1 MIKHSREKER
11 GKNGKEKGCDKRN
24 YEKRREVTEVWEERI
39 PSQTV
44 KKNKMKQGGW

>member
-11 GKNGKEKGCDKRN
+11 GKNGKEKRMQEKKLR
-24 YEKRREVTEVWEERI
+24 KRREVTEVWEERI

-44 KKNKMKQGGW
+44 KKNKVKQGGW

>member
-24 YEKRREVTEVWEERI
+24 CEKRREVTEVWEERI

-44 KKNKMKQGGW
+44 KKNKVKQGGW